1 MSLVIVTDIGGGR
14 IRVANPAADTPIEDA
29 AAATAGGSAWRIVDA
44 STLPTQSEYVDAWTA
59 NFDDE
64 DCVVTVDAARKAEI
78 DEKLAAD
85 YAVVEFDSWWIEQI
99 EQGFRSA
106 DGIRLG
112 LTTEDVTLLTG
123 NFVLAKEAA
132 ALGVG
137 IPPII
142 DKDGVP
148 HALEI
153 DDLTT
158 LMLEYGQHR
167 AALSAEYASR
177 KAAISN
183 T

>member
-1 MSLVIVTDIGGGR
+1 MIV
-14 IRVANPAADTPIEDA
+14 E
-29 AAATAGGSAWRIVDA
+29 S
-44 STLPTQSEYVDAWTA
+44 STLPKQDEYADAWTA

-64 DCVVTVDAARKAEI
+64 DCVVTVDPARKAAI
-78 DEKLAAD
+78 DEKLATDQAK
-85 YAVVEFDSWWIEQI
+85 VEFDSWWIEQI

-132 ALGVG
+132 ALGMD
-137 IPPII
+137 IPPVI

-148 HALEI
+148 HVLDI

-158 LMLEYGQHR
+158 LMLAYGQHR
-167 AALSAEYASR
+167 AALSAEYAQR
-177 KAAISN
+177 KAAI
-183 T
+183 TE